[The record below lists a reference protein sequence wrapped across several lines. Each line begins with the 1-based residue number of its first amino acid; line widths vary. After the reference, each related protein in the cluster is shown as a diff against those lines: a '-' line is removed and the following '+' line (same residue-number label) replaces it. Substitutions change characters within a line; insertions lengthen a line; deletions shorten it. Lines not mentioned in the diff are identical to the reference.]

1 MIAPVYQK
9 KFSINFSKATTKF
22 WLILD
27 SSGDQNDLCVNKTEI
42 CKFKTNDNITWY
54 DFCLG
59 IISDNFTKAEQK
71 EISLNGTAYN
81 FSLDQSS
88 IKKDY
93 ILNIIE
99 YLMVQNNIK

>member
-1 MIAPVYQK
+1 M
-9 KFSINFSKATTKF
+9 
-22 WLILD
+22 
-27 SSGDQNDLCVNKTEI
+27 CVNKTEI

-59 IISDNFTKAEQK
+59 IISDNFTKVEQK